1 MATFLVESYVTPTQA
16 KTYLEGVLDTTAWDE
31 ATFNEQDRAL
41 TMATRAMDRLD
52 FQGEKAVET
61 QSLQFPRGEDTI
73 VPEDICSACVELAL
87 RLLDGVDIDL
97 EDEGLRVK
105 AQGYASARI
114 TYDSEFTPEHIRAGI
129 PSKRAWAFL
138 KPYLR
143 DLEQLDLARVD

>member
-1 MATFLVESYVTPTQA
+1 MATFTVESYVTPTEAQ
-16 KTYLEGVLDTTAWDE
+16 TYIDTVLDATAWDE
-31 ATFNEQDRAL
+31 ATFKEQQKAL
-41 TMATRAMDRLD
+41 TMATRAIDRLD
-52 FQGEKAVET
+52 FQGEKADED
-61 QSLQFPRGEDTI
+61 QSQQFPRGEDTD
-73 VPEDICSACVELAL
+73 VPADICSACVELAL

-97 EDEGLRVK
+97 EDEGLRIK

-114 TYDSEFTPEHIRAGI
+114 TYDSEFTPEHVRAGI